1 MVRLS
6 PSILSANFANLQ
18 GDLDQTK
25 GCGLKMIH
33 IDVMD
38 GIFVPNI
45 SFAFKVI
52 SDIRDKNDYF
62 FDTHLMIEEPI
73 RYIDEFKKAGSDR
86 ITVHYEACK
95 DLKATLK
102 AIRDAGIE
110 VGLTAKP
117 ETDPKLL
124 LEYFDQIDLIL
135 VMSVRPGFGGQ
146 KFMEETKA
154 TMDLYRKYIDEHNLK
169 VKMQVDGGIKTTNV
183 REVLDL
189 GVDEVVSGSDIF
201 AKDIKSQIL
210 TYHEI
215 FKEYE

>member
-18 GDLDQTK
+18 KDLDETK
-25 GCGLKMIH
+25 DLGLEMIH

-38 GIFVPNI
+38 GSFVPNI
-45 SFAFKVI
+45 SFGFKII

-73 RYIDEFKKAGSDR
+73 RYIDQFKKAGCDR

-95 DLKATLK
+95 DLKGTLE
-102 AIRDAGIE
+102 AIKEAGME

-124 LEYFDQIDLIL
+124 LEYFNLIDLVL

-146 KFMEETKA
+146 KFMPESKEA
-154 TMDLYRKYIDEHNLK
+154 MALYRKYID
-169 VKMQVDGGIKTTNV
+169 
-183 REVLDL
+183 
-189 GVDEVVSGSDIF
+189 
-201 AKDIKSQIL
+201 
-210 TYHEI
+210 
-215 FKEYE
+215 